1 MSLRRNIPLGIS
13 GRAGVLGSV
22 YAWTAHGQYIKLF
35 YAHLASPGTRPQ
47 RNPGK
52 APGNL
57 LPRCRK
63 MRQHRQR
70 YFHAG
75 HRRPSPAVKWH
86 HAARARIRFPQPGAR
101 QGRHAAKTRGQGQR
115 RWQEAVPAEGHRPRG
130 RARCAAPQYA
140 GGGTGSRRPRVG
152 CGGTRRNRPGSG
164 SRHSASCCGSRC
176 AAVLA
181 AIASATVRGPVASAR
196 DDPRRPAARSAR
208 PQHRQL
214 PSRTPCMTCRR
225 SRPEPRKDAER
236 RAGIRNLRPIRIPA
250 LPGSPIARDPASR
263 GAGRFVLCNEVAA
276 DQDSGLY
283 GALHTLRSRAG

>member
-86 HAARARIRFPQPGAR
+86 HATRARIRFPQPGAR

-130 RARCAAPQYA
+130 RAR
-140 GGGTGSRRPRVG
+140 SRP
-152 CGGTRRNRPGSG
+152 
-164 SRHSASCCGSRC
+164 A
-176 AAVLA
+176 
-181 AIASATVRGPVASAR
+181 VRGRRHGLVA
-196 DDPRRPAARSAR
+196 
-208 PQHRQL
+208 
-214 PSRTPCMTCRR
+214 
-225 SRPEPRKDAER
+225 
-236 RAGIRNLRPIRIPA
+236 
-250 LPGSPIARDPASR
+250 ASR
-263 GAGRFVLCNEVAA
+263 GLRRHPPKPAGIGLTPHRFL
-276 DQDSGLY
+276 
-283 GALHTLRSRAG
+283 LRPSLRRRARGDRVGHRARTRRQRPR